1 MIIFLMEYLVGI
13 GVIFGLIFIYGYVQA
28 SKWEKEFRIGIG
40 KYYKLPPEQASK
52 QTRFDG
58 TCYFDEMANPINVGI
73 RLSKGEKIY
82 AAFDNLSLKL
92 HQQYI

>member
-1 MIIFLMEYLVGI
+1 MEYLIGI
-13 GVIFGLIFIYGYVQA
+13 GVILGLLFIYGYVQA

-58 TCYFDEMANPINVGI
+58 TCYFDECFDYVFQARNFGGILGWANYH
-73 RLSKGEKIY
+73 KIII
-82 AAFDNLSLKL
+82 
-92 HQQYI
+92 H